1 MSRYPAPAGAVG
13 AADLVS
19 TAFVP
24 GRFCGRVQVIDPSV
38 AEHFTVVTAPLDF
51 RETGKHKRLQCWQ
64 PWSYRR
70 LVAYSFLGLSEGA

>member
-1 MSRYPAPAGAVG
+1 MPRHPAPAGAVG

-24 GRFCGRVQVIDPSV
+24 GRFCRRVQVIDPSV
-38 AEHFTVVTAPLDF
+38 AEHFIVVTAPLEF